1 VTQFNVLRA
10 RTRRVRARSA
20 RTLTVIL
27 AGTLPSVALGAGLI
41 GAPGAAAATVGVRP
55 AATARP
61 VAAKI
66 TKGPVVS
73 TGTLVQAYVS
83 ARHLPVSSVAGIR
96 ADSLHTASVAGVSWA
111 IADFTPSASAG
122 SGVQAEFQDGA
133 STGIFSQRAAG
144 SWQLVQTGPYGCG
157 RGLPS
162 GLSQAWGLPAPVI
175 CQAAVTTQRSAASA
189 ALSQA
194 GNASTIGQS
203 IAKSALGQVG
213 VGDSPAATSFSDVDC
228 DPYSSLVGALSP
240 NADGCGYNTTLNV
253 ADENEAWCSDF
264 AKWAWQQA
272 GVTTDMSAIT
282 ANSGSF
288 YEWGQAQDEKLKAD
302 SGKPAA
308 GDAVVFFPPGHISSP
323 AYGDHVGIVS
333 SVNSDGT
340 VGLVNGDFLGSS
352 NISVQYATKVSLTKW
367 AAQIWGP
374 GEQWVLVAPP
384 AGPQKAAATVT
395 ISGSHIGVAG
405 STASFSAKGSVA
417 GGSVTGYQWT
427 FGDGRTANQAGES
440 VSTVFPGPGI
450 YPVTVTATSSLH
462 TVVTQAWNIDVI
474 GGSATTASTPSDAV
488 WYSTTPVS
496 QDLFLPSAGG
506 LAAETSDGAGWLQQS
521 VPGQLAAGGG
531 LTALAYPD
539 PNVSDA
545 MTPHAYFRASGGTLA
560 QTYLGSSGWTTQSL
574 AGQPVAGSALVATT
588 AGNLNPA
595 KGIGAAP
602 TVFYFNASGQ
612 LSQTAQQGASWVTST
627 FSAGPK
633 TTQPASLALANTDS
647 GGVSGV
653 QVFYLGTSGALT
665 VASHGANGWGVS
677 TISGAEVAAT
687 DTPLAASSTA
697 SGQASVFFV
706 DTKGAIA
713 VASGSGQKWTASEL
727 PGTSAATALA
737 ATADLLSSG
746 SPGQELFWISK
757 AGQAAVTAW
766 NGSKWQTSTLPG
778 AATSISG
785 VSAYPAA
792 GQPQEAFLADGPTLR
807 LESSPAPGSAWTATA
822 VPDTSASLADRVLL
836 YAATSADDTSAL
848 SAASTAGLPAT
859 QVTTSFSTAWAAT
872 LSGNYLVIAVGS
884 AAVDALDFNTCGWA
898 NPSGDGAGGSPFSP
912 AAGPLDKLP
921 GARMYENAAAATGS
935 QTPKLASGLAYYA
948 THGALPAGTKSLP
961 SRAGAQRTCA
971 GKA

>member
-27 AGTLPSVALGAGLI
+27 AGALPSVALGAGLI
-41 GAPGAAAATVGVRP
+41 GAPGAAAATP
-55 AATARP
+55 A
-61 VAAKI
+61 
-66 TKGPVVS
+66 KGPEVG
-73 TGTLVQAYVS
+73 TGTLIQAYVS
-83 ARHLPVSSVAGIR
+83 ARHLPASSVAGIR
-96 ADSLHTASVAGVSWA
+96 ADSLHTASVAGVNWA

-175 CQAAVTTQRSAASA
+175 CQAAMTTQRSAAAA
-189 ALSQA
+189 ALSRA

-203 IAKSALGQVG
+203 IAKLALGQVG

-240 NADGCGYNTTLNV
+240 NADGCGYNTTLSIQ
-253 ADENEAWCSDF
+253 DENEAWCSDF
-264 AKWAWQQA
+264 AKWVWQQA

-282 ANSGSF
+282 ASAGSF
-288 YEWGQAQDEKLKAD
+288 YDWGRAQGENLKAD

-308 GDAVVFFPPGHISSP
+308 GDAVVFLPPGHISSP
-323 AYGDHVGIVS
+323 AYGDHVGIVA

-340 VGLVNGDFLGSS
+340 VDLVNGDFLGSS

-384 AGPQKAAATVT
+384 SGTQQAATTVT
-395 ISGSHIGVAG
+395 ISGSHVGVAG
-405 STASFSAKGSVA
+405 SAASFSAKGSVP
-417 GGSVTGYQWT
+417 GGSITQYQWT

-462 TVVTQAWNIDVI
+462 TVVTDAWNVDVI
-474 GGSATTASTPSDAV
+474 GGSATTTSTPSDAV

-496 QDLFLPSAGG
+496 QDLFLPSAGGG

-560 QTYLGSSGWTTQSL
+560 QTYPGRSGWTTQTL
-574 AGQPVAGSALVATT
+574 AGQPAASSALAATT
-588 AGNLNPA
+588 AGNLNAA

-612 LSQTAQQGASWVTST
+612 LSQTAQQGTSWVTST
-627 FSAGPK
+627 FSSGPH
-633 TTQPASLALANTDS
+633 TTEPGSLALANTDS
-647 GGVSGV
+647 GGTSGV

-665 VASHGANGWGVS
+665 VASHGTSGWGVS
-677 TISGAEVAAT
+677 TISGDFTAAA

-713 VASGSGQKWTASEL
+713 TATGSGQKWTLSEL

-737 ATADLLSSG
+737 ATTDLLPSG
-746 SPGQELFWISK
+746 SPGQEVFWISK

-766 NGSKWQTSTLPG
+766 DGQKWQTHALPG

-807 LESSPAPGSAWTATA
+807 LESSAAPGSAWQATA
-822 VPDTSASLADRVLL
+822 VPDTSATMADRVLL

-848 SAASTAGLPAT
+848 SAASAEGLPAT

-898 NPSGDGAGGSPFSP
+898 NPSGDGAGGTPFSP

-921 GARMYENAAAATGS
+921 GAGVYENAAAATGA
-935 QTPKLASGLAYYA
+935 QTPQLASGLTYYA

-961 SRAGAQRTCA
+961 SRANAQRSCA